1 MPLTDLDWQDARQEH
16 LKDFNGFTC
25 AEPAQAE
32 WDRIRRE
39 KLHPQPWQLSVQSAV
54 RSMSLPLPSDEMAL
68 LLYSAGTLAG
78 VSRFGWTDGG
88 EQLLV
93 MTIARDVRFKGQGV
107 GAELLRQTL
116 EYLRA
121 ARDAAD
127 SGCGAFARI
136 DHRNLQSKRAFEG
149 AGFAY
154 LEDDYEDPN
163 LEYWMHDLL

>member
-1 MPLTDLDWQDARQEH
+1 
-16 LKDFNGFTC
+16 
-25 AEPAQAE
+25 
-32 WDRIRRE
+32 
-39 KLHPQPWQLSVQSAV
+39 
-54 RSMSLPLPSDEMAL
+54 MSLPLPSDEMAL

>member
-1 MPLTDLDWQDARQEH
+1 VPLTEITWQDARQEH

-25 AEPAQAE
+25 AEPAQAQ
-32 WDRIRRE
+32 WDRVRRE
-39 KLHPQPWQLSVQSAV
+39 KLHPQPWQLTVQSAI
-54 RSMSLPLPSDEMAL
+54 RDMSVPLPSDEMAV
-68 LLYSAGTLAG
+68 LLYSEDTLAG

-116 EYLRA
+116 AYLRA
-121 ARDAAD
+121 ARDEAG

-136 DHRNLQSKRAFEG
+136 DHRNMQSKRAFAA